1 MAIFRP
7 QPQFHDNILQSV
19 PQLIDAEMQD
29 MEHTRLTR
37 ALHMHDDRIEIR
49 LIRRGKGIHLIDA
62 RRYATKAGDILLFQP
77 DVLHDECADP
87 MDSMEIMG
95 CSIGNV
101 RMKGL
106 KPNHILPEGCN
117 PVLRDGACY
126 HEAEAL
132 LSMICESAVSD
143 QKISKEMQTHL
154 VSGLLLL
161 LHQAGIQQDASEQ
174 AAIYEVGRAVQD
186 FIDAHYLEDISIADI
201 AKHLHMGESYIS
213 HSFKKST
220 GYSVLQ
226 YIIRRRI
233 GESQSWLLMSDLP
246 ITEIAMKVGYNSVS
260 NFHNAFHRAVSMT
273 PQQYRIYWKKK

>member
-62 RRYATKAGDILLFQP
+62 RRYATKSGDILLFQP

-132 LSMICESAVSD
+132 LSLSLIH
-143 QKISKEMQTHL
+143 I
-154 VSGLLLL
+154 
-161 LHQAGIQQDASEQ
+161 
-174 AAIYEVGRAVQD
+174 
-186 FIDAHYLEDISIADI
+186 
-201 AKHLHMGESYIS
+201 
-213 HSFKKST
+213 
-220 GYSVLQ
+220 
-226 YIIRRRI
+226 
-233 GESQSWLLMSDLP
+233 
-246 ITEIAMKVGYNSVS
+246 
-260 NFHNAFHRAVSMT
+260 
-273 PQQYRIYWKKK
+273 

>member
-62 RRYATKAGDILLFQP
+62 RRYATKSGDILLFQP

-260 NFHNAFHRAVSMT
+260 NFHNAFQRAVGMT

>member
-1 MAIFRP
+1 MAIFQP

-62 RRYATKAGDILLFQP
+62 RRYATKSGDILLFQP

-143 QKISKEMQTHL
+143 QKISKEM
-154 VSGLLLL
+154 
-161 LHQAGIQQDASEQ
+161 
-174 AAIYEVGRAVQD
+174 
-186 FIDAHYLEDISIADI
+186 
-201 AKHLHMGESYIS
+201 
-213 HSFKKST
+213 
-220 GYSVLQ
+220 
-226 YIIRRRI
+226 
-233 GESQSWLLMSDLP
+233 
-246 ITEIAMKVGYNSVS
+246 
-260 NFHNAFHRAVSMT
+260 
-273 PQQYRIYWKKK
+273 